1 MYLAVKSYYNMLR
14 EIKIRGRYAMLGT
27 FSRFDT
33 PYFLL
38 LFRCRHPEGVT
49 EIENKKW

>member
-14 EIKIRGRYAMLGT
+14 EIKIQGRYAMLGT

-38 LFRCRHPEGVT
+38 RCPEGVT

>member
-14 EIKIRGRYAMLGT
+14 EIKIQGRYAMLGT

-33 PYFLL
+33 PYYYALDA
-38 LFRCRHPEGVT
+38 VT
-49 EIENKKW
+49 LRV